1 MRLARLRMRNFRCY
15 KDETAIDFEDI
26 TALVG
31 GNGSGKS
38 SVMDALDIFF
48 NEGNPDKHDASV
60 GGNGADL
67 AIICE
72 FDDPPE
78 EVVLDDANPTSL
90 SAEHLLNEEG
100 RLEVHK
106 LYSGH
111 LASPKCTGVYAY
123 ALHPSADGVSDL
135 LQLKD
140 SDLKKRARELNI
152 DLDGVNTKV
161 NAQIRKRIRQS
172 VPDLALKATFVPL
185 NDENARKAWDSLKT
199 YLPAFAL
206 FKPDQESTEQD
217 AKAQDPLRATVREAI
232 TEKEAEL
239 NAIVDHVE
247 KEVSKI
253 AESTLNKLTEMD
265 PALATQLNPQF
276 TAPRWD
282 KLFKA
287 SIPGDDAIPVNKR
300 GSGVKRLILLNFF
313 RAKAEQVAKERR
325 DARVIYAVEEPETSQ
340 HSSNQRML
348 VRAFADL
355 ALENQVILST
365 HTPMLAQSLP
375 DQNLRYIDVHD
386 DKSRRILS
394 GGKETDDR
402 FAKALGVLPDN
413 SVRVFIGVEGKHD
426 ISFLLNICEALRID
440 GVDILDLA
448 RMELDGDLIFFPLGG
463 SNLALWTS
471 RLQNLNRP
479 EFHLFDRDNPPPQP
493 ARYQSEADAI
503 NLRPQCKAQITA
515 MKEIENYLHMDAI
528 NQAYQSFGISLGLAS
543 NFGPFDDVPLGVA
556 QRVQSLSG
564 STVGWDQLDRKTAAN
579 KISNAKAHLNKI
591 APAFMTKALLDVVD
605 PTGDLLSW
613 FENIRSLLTVT

>member
-15 KDETAIDFEDI
+15 RGETAIDFEDI

-48 NEGNPDKHDASV
+48 NEGNPDKDDASK
-60 GGNGADL
+60 GGTAADL

-72 FDDPPE
+72 FDDLPE
-78 EVVLDDANPTSL
+78 KVVLDDANPSSL
-90 SAEHLLNEEG
+90 SAEGLLNAEG
-100 RLEVHK
+100 RLEIHK

-111 LASPKCTGVYAY
+111 LANPKCTGVYAY
-123 ALHPSADGVSDL
+123 ALHPTADGVSDL
-135 LQLKD
+135 LQLSV
-140 SDLKKRARELNI
+140 SDLKKRAKELHAN
-152 DLDGVNTKV
+152 LDGVDTKA
-161 NAQIRKRIRQS
+161 NAQIRKRVRQS
-172 VPDLALKATFVPL
+172 VPDLALKATLVPL
-185 NDENARKAWDSLKT
+185 NDGNARIAWDSLKT
-199 YLPAFAL
+199 CLPAFAL
-206 FKPDQESTEQD
+206 FKPDQD
-217 AKAQDPLRATVREAI
+217 AEAQGPLKATVREAI
-232 TEKEAEL
+232 KEKEAEL

-247 KEVSKI
+247 KEVKRI
-253 AESTLNKLTEMD
+253 AESTLNKLSEMD
-265 PALATQLNPQF
+265 PTLATQLNPQF
-276 TAPRWD
+276 AAPRWD

-287 SIPGDDAIPVNKR
+287 SITGYDAIPINKR

-313 RAKAEQVAKERR
+313 RAKAEQIAKERR

-340 HSSNQRML
+340 QASNQRML
-348 VRAFADL
+348 VRAFAEL

-365 HTPMLAQSLP
+365 HTQMLARSLP
-375 DQNLRYIDVHD
+375 DHNLRYIDVHED
-386 DKSRRILS
+386 QSRRILN
-394 GGKETDDR
+394 GGQETDDR

-413 SVRVFIGVEGKHD
+413 SVRIFIGVEGKHD
-426 ISFLLNICEALRID
+426 ISFLLNICEALRSE
-440 GVDILDLA
+440 GLNILDLA
-448 RMELDGDLIFFPLGG
+448 RMELDGELIFFPLGG
-463 SNLALWTS
+463 SNLALWTC

-493 ARYQSEADAI
+493 AKYQSEADAI

-528 NQAYQSFGISLGLAS
+528 NQAYQSFGISLGLAG
-543 NFGPFDDVPLGVA
+543 NFGPFDDVPLGIA
-556 QRVQSLSG
+556 QRVHSLSG

-613 FENIRSLLTVT
+613 FHNIRSLLMT